1 LKRNPKTPSS
11 PKPRTKIVR
20 IDLTLDDQIAVNGI
34 MREQLLDPT
43 RMGADRVSQKSAILH
58 AVRAY
63 AGEKPTA

>member
-1 LKRNPKTPSS
+1 LKKTKRQQPNR
-11 PKPRTKIVR
+11 PRTKIVR
-20 IDLTLDDQIAVNGI
+20 VDLTLDDQIAVNGI

>member
-1 LKRNPKTPSS
+1 MKKTKRQQPNR
-11 PKPRTKIVR
+11 PRTKIVR
-20 IDLTLDDQIAVNGI
+20 VDLTLDDQIAVNGI

>member
-1 LKRNPKTPSS
+1 LKKTKRQQPNR
-11 PKPRTKIVR
+11 PRTKIVR
-20 IDLTLDDQIAVNGI
+20 VDLTLDDQIAVNGI

-63 AGEKPTA
+63 AEAPKA